1 MWRAERTISF
11 AAVVGVVAVS
21 VSVDDVASATI
32 AVRLP
37 PIVKGLAFL
46 PTPKRANGGLVAEV
60 IIKLLSVSVFATVEI
75 PLSSLRIMR
84 SLACVWRL

>member
-1 MWRAERTISF
+1 MRRAERTTSL
-11 AAVVGVVAVS
+11 AAVVGDVA

-37 PIVKGLAFL
+37 PVVEGLAFL
-46 PTPKRANGGLVAEV
+46 PTPKRANGVLVAEV
-60 IIKLLSVSVFATVEI
+60 IIKLLSVFATVEI